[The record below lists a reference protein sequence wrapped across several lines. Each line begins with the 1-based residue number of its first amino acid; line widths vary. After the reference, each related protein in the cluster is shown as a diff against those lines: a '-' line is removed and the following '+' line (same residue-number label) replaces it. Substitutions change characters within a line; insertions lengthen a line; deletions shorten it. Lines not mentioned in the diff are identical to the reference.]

1 MAPVRSNSR
10 SRRWHGERLIRTRAA
25 SSVTVSRPSR
35 WSSATIFRAI
45 SAVLVLVPGADLAYV
60 MAAGLRDRTVWPAVS
75 GLRLGYLGLTAV
87 VATGVATV
95 VAGVPAVLTALTAV
109 GAAYLVW
116 LGISILWHPPA
127 GVEAV
132 DRESFAP
139 ARALARG
146 LGVSGL
152 NPKGLLLFLAL
163 LPQFT
168 DPGGAWPPAA
178 QIALL
183 GVLHTANCGVGYL
196 GVGVLTRAVLRAR
209 PAAARRTS
217 RLSGIAMIVFGAALL
232 AEHWL

>member
-1 MAPVRSNSR
+1 MGIDGAVGF
-10 SRRWHGERLIRTRAA
+10 W
-25 SSVTVSRPSR
+25 
-35 WSSATIFRAI
+35 AI
-45 SAVLVLVPGADLAYV
+45 SAMLVLVPGADWAYV

-75 GLRLGYLGLTAV
+75 GILLGYLGMTAV
-87 VATGVATV
+87 VAAGVATV
-95 VAGVPAVLTALTAV
+95 VAGAPAVLTGLTAA

-116 LGISILWHPPA
+116 LGTSIVAHPPA
-127 GVEAV
+127 APDRQALGPDRPPAAV
-132 DRESFAP
+132 DAP
-139 ARALARG
+139 DRQPLGPAHPQAGVGAPDRQPFGPGRALVRG

-168 DPGGAWPPAA
+168 DPTGAWPPAA

-217 RLSGIAMIVFGAALL
+217 RVSGIAMILLGVALL

>member
-1 MAPVRSNSR
+1 MGIDGAVGF
-10 SRRWHGERLIRTRAA
+10 W
-25 SSVTVSRPSR
+25 
-35 WSSATIFRAI
+35 AI
-45 SAVLVLVPGADLAYV
+45 SAMLVLVPGADWAYV

-75 GLRLGYLGLTAV
+75 GILLGYLGMTAV

-95 VAGVPAVLTALTAV
+95 VAGAPGLLTGLTAA

-116 LGISILWHPPA
+116 LGASIVAHPPA
-127 GVEAV
+127 GIDAP
-132 DRESFAP
+132 DRQP
-139 ARALARG
+139 LRPGRALARG

-168 DPGGAWPPAA
+168 DPTGAWPLAA

-217 RLSGIAMIVFGAALL
+217 RISGIAMILLGVALL
-232 AEHWL
+232 AEHRL

>member
-1 MAPVRSNSR
+1 MGIDGAVGF
-10 SRRWHGERLIRTRAA
+10 W
-25 SSVTVSRPSR
+25 
-35 WSSATIFRAI
+35 AI
-45 SAVLVLVPGADLAYV
+45 SAMLVLVPGADWAYV

-75 GLRLGYLGLTAV
+75 GILLGYLGMTAV

-95 VAGVPAVLTALTAV
+95 VAGAPALLTGLTAA

-116 LGISILWHPPA
+116 LGVSIVAHPPA
-127 GVEAV
+127 GADAP
-132 DRESFAP
+132 DRQP
-139 ARALARG
+139 LGPGRALARG

-168 DPGGAWPPAA
+168 DPTGAWPPAA

-196 GVGVLTRAVLRAR
+196 GVGVLTRAVLRAH
-209 PAAARRTS
+209 PAAARHAGRV
-217 RLSGIAMIVFGAALL
+217 SGIAMILLGVALL
-232 AEHWL
+232 AERRL